1 MEEINFINMDDG
13 TAEEYA
19 FLEEQASAYH
29 TAHLVGHILGQL
41 KMMAGPKLGYKIDRY
56 QHSLQSATR
65 ALRDGAE
72 EEMVVAALL
81 HDIGDVVAPEN
92 HSDYAAAV
100 LRPYVSEKTYWI
112 VKHHG
117 IFQGYYFWHH
127 LGGDRNARDRYRD
140 HPWFDDC
147 AKFCADYDQNC
158 FDPDYDTEPLETFEP
173 MVRRVFARKPWS
185 QNEGSELTL

>member
-1 MEEINFINMDDG
+1 MEQIDFINMQDG

-19 FLEEQASAYH
+19 FLEEQATAYH
-29 TAHLVGHILGQL
+29 QAHLVDHILGQL
-41 KMMAGPKLGYKIDRY
+41 KMMAGPMLGYKIDRY

-81 HDIGDVVAPEN
+81 HDIGDVVAPDN

-127 LGGDRNARDRYRD
+127 LGGDRNARDRHRD

-158 FDPDYDTEPLETFEP
+158 FDPDYKNEPLETFEP

-185 QNEGSELTL
+185 QNAGSPLTS